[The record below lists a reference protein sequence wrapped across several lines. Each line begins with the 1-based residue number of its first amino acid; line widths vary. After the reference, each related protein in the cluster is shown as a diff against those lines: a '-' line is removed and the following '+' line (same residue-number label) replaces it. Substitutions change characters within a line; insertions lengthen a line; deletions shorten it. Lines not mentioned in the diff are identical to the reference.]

1 MKSTLESKLNRNVVS
16 LSKGMPASDGG
27 GVKLT
32 RIIGAP
38 GLEQLDP
45 FLLFDVFRSDRAA
58 DYIAGFPPHPHRGFE
73 TVTYMFAGRMKHE
86 DNAGHAGVIES
97 GSVQWMTAGRGIV
110 HSEMPQQESG
120 MMWGCQLW
128 VNLPAADKMT
138 APRYQEH
145 SADNIPTEQRD
156 DARLKVIAG
165 KTSGGTE
172 GVVRDVAVAPL
183 YFDMLL
189 QPGAQV
195 VEPVPSTHNVFV
207 FAVDGNPQ
215 IAGSSAQEATTVA
228 EGSVAILGDGDQV
241 TVTNSGA
248 AASRLLLVAGRRL
261 NEPVARAGP
270 FVMNTREEVMQ
281 AFADY
286 QAGRF

>member
-1 MKSTLESKLNRNVVS
+1 MTRNPNRNVIRQ
-16 LSKGMPASDGG
+16 SKGMPASDGG
-27 GVKLT
+27 GVRLT

-38 GLEQLDP
+38 GLEQFDP
-45 FLLFDVFRSDRAA
+45 FLLFDVFRSDKAA

-97 GSVQWMTAGRGIV
+97 GGVQWMTAGRGIV

-120 MMWGCQLW
+120 LMWGCQLW
-128 VNLPAADKMT
+128 VNLPAANKMT
-138 APRYQEH
+138 APHYQEY
-145 SADNIPTEQRD
+145 SADIIPIEQRD
-156 DARLKVIAG
+156 GARLKVIAG

-172 GVVRDVAVAPL
+172 GIVRDVAVAPL
-183 YFDMLL
+183 YFDVMLK
-189 QPGAQV
+189 PGAQL
-195 VEPVPSTHNVFV
+195 VEPVPATHGAFVFV
-207 FAVDGNPQ
+207 VDGDAQVPGNGDQEPVTVS
-215 IAGSSAQEATTVA
+215 AGAI
-228 EGSVAILGDGDQV
+228 AILGDGDRI
-241 TVTNSGA
+241 TVANPGA
-248 AASRLLLVAGRRL
+248 AACRLLLIAGRRL